1 MFDVPDDELVIARA
15 RKGDMAAMETLY
27 RAYEVPVYNL
37 GRRLLSRPEE
47 AEEVLQE
54 TFLEVFRS
62 LKRFRGEGPIGPW
75 IRKIAASKALMRVR
89 SRASK
94 PETQFPEDGLSELGE
109 RAKGRFGEA
118 GALLD
123 RFKLEAALT
132 RLPEVTRSVVWLHD
146 VEGYTHEEI
155 ATLMKKTASFSKS
168 QLARAH
174 ARLREILSPSEEAV
188 PCTPAATNY

>member
-15 RKGDMAAMETLY
+15 RKGDLAAMETLY
-27 RAYEVPVYNL
+27 RAFEVPVYNL
-37 GRRLLSRPEE
+37 GRRLLNRPEE

-62 LKRFRGEGPIGPW
+62 LKHFRGEGHLGLW
-75 IRKIAASKALMRVR
+75 IRQVAVSKALMRVR
-89 SRASK
+89 SRASR
-94 PETQFPEDGLSELGE
+94 PEAQFPLEEPADPSTVATGRWGE
-109 RAKGRFGEA
+109 T

-123 RFKLEAALT
+123 RFKLEAALA
-132 RLPEVTRSVVWLHD
+132 RLPEVTRAVVWLHD

-155 ATLMKKTASFSKS
+155 ASLMKKTPSFSKS

-174 ARLREILSPSEEAV
+174 ARLREMLSPSEEAV
-188 PCTPAATNY
+188 PCTPAATN

>member
-15 RKGDMAAMETLY
+15 QKGDMAAMETLY
-27 RAYEVPVYNL
+27 RAYQVPVYNL
-37 GRRLLSRPEE
+37 GRRLLNRPEE

-62 LKRFRGEGPIGPW
+62 LKRFRGDGPLGAW

-89 SRASK
+89 SRGTK
-94 PETQFPEDGLSELGE
+94 PEAPLPDQEHSEPG
-109 RAKGRFGEA
+109 RAMGGRFGEA
-118 GALLD
+118 GAHLD
-123 RFKLEAALT
+123 RFKLDAALAQ
-132 RLPEVTRSVVWLHD
+132 LPEVTRAVVWLHD

-155 ATLMKKTASFSKS
+155 ASLMKKTASFSKS

-174 ARLREILSPSEEAV
+174 GRLRELLAPCEEAA
-188 PCTPAATNY
+188 PCTPATRN

>member
-27 RAYEVPVYNL
+27 RAFEVPVYNL
-37 GRRLLSRPEE
+37 GRRLLNRPEE

-62 LKRFRGEGPIGPW
+62 LKRFRGEGHVGLW
-75 IRKIAASKALMRVR
+75 IRKIAVSKALMRVR
-89 SRASK
+89 ARASR
-94 PETQFPEDGLSELGE
+94 PEAPFPLEEPADSSIM
-109 RAKGRFGEA
+109 ASGRWGEA

-123 RFKLEAALT
+123 RFKLEAALA
-132 RLPEVTRSVVWLHD
+132 RLPEMTRAVVWLHD

-155 ATLMKKTASFSKS
+155 AALMKKTASFSKS

-174 ARLREILSPSEEAV
+174 ARLRENLSPSEEAV
-188 PCTPAATNY
+188 PCTPAATN

>member
-1 MFDVPDDELVIARA
+1 LFDVPDDELVIARA
-15 RKGDMAAMETLY
+15 QKGDMAAMETLY

-37 GRRLLSRPEE
+37 GRRLLTRPEE
-47 AEEVLQE
+47 AEEILQE

-62 LKRFRGEGPIGPW
+62 LKRFRGDCPLGPW
-75 IRKIAASKALMRVR
+75 IRKIAVSKALLRIR

-94 PETQFPEDGLSELGE
+94 PEAPFPEDEVLDPRETASS
-109 RAKGRFGEA
+109 RFGEA

-123 RFKLEAALT
+123 RLKLEAALT

-155 ATLMKKTASFSKS
+155 AALMKKTASFSKS

-174 ARLREILSPSEEAV
+174 ARLRELLSPFAEEVV
-188 PCTPAATNY
+188 PCTPAATN

>member
-27 RAYEVPVYNL
+27 RAFEVPVYNL
-37 GRRLLSRPEE
+37 GRRLLNRHEE

-62 LKRFRGEGPIGPW
+62 LKSFRGDGPLGLW
-75 IRKIAASKALMRVR
+75 IRKIAVSKALMRVR

-94 PETQFPEDGLSELGE
+94 PETQLQDEEPANSSMTAG
-109 RAKGRFGEA
+109 GRWGEA

-123 RFKLEAALT
+123 RFKVEAALIK
-132 RLPEVTRSVVWLHD
+132 LPELARTVVWLHD

-155 ATLMKKTASFSKS
+155 ASLMKKTASFSKS

-174 ARLREILSPSEEAV
+174 ARLREMLSPLEEAV
-188 PCTPAATNY
+188 PCTPAATNC